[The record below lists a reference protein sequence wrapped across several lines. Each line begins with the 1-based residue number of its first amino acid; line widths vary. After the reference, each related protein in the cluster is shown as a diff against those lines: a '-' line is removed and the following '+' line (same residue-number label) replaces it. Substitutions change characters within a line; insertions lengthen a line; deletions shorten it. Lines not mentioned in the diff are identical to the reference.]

1 MQYFA
6 ESHPLASGP
15 RSASSFPLRIIIM
28 MVIKMVIKLVMVMM
42 MMMVVRQFVGTGAHH
57 DIGDENDDDGEDGN
71 GHHIDQYLNIIT
83 ITCGHPPHCGPR
95 PP

>member
-15 RSASSFPLRIIIM
+15 RSASSFPLRIMIM
-28 MVIKMVIKLVMVMM
+28 MIVKMVIKLVMVMM
-42 MMMVVRQFVGTGAHH
+42 IMMMVRQFVGTGAHH

-71 GHHIDQYLNIIT
+71 GHHIAPY
-83 ITCGHPPHCGPR
+83 
-95 PP
+95 

>member
-1 MQYFA
+1 M
-6 ESHPLASGP
+6 
-15 RSASSFPLRIIIM
+15 IM
-28 MVIKMVIKLVMVMM
+28 MIVKMVIKLVMVMM
-42 MMMVVRQFVGTGAHH
+42 IMMMMLVRQFVGTGAHH
-57 DIGDENDDDGEDGN
+57 SIGDENDADGEDGN

>member
-1 MQYFA
+1 M
-6 ESHPLASGP
+6 
-15 RSASSFPLRIIIM
+15 IM
-28 MVIKMVIKLVMVMM
+28 MIVKMVIKLGMVMM
-42 MMMVVRQFVGTGAHH
+42 IMMMVSQFVGTGAHH
-57 DIGDENDDDGEDGN
+57 SIGDEDDADGEDGD

>member
-15 RSASSFPLRIIIM
+15 RSASSFPLHIM
-28 MVIKMVIKLVMVMM
+28 IMIMIKMVNKLVMVM

-71 GHHIDQYLNIIT
+71 GHHIAPY
-83 ITCGHPPHCGPR
+83 
-95 PP
+95 